1 MLEEVVK
8 LVSPG
13 PVGAA
18 KLDEDD
24 EMAKV
29 AKRIE
34 ELEGNFMIK
43 GVDDEEI
50 KTSTSGKDGY
60 DESWERKKRMS
71 TSGKWKKLYSKFI
84 LGTGSYQ
91 ARPKCQVSRDP
102 RIVSNLLCWNARPL
116 GTFPM
121 LNIWRVDQE
130 S

>member
-1 MLEEVVK
+1 LLEEVVK

-34 ELEGNFMIK
+34 ELEGNFIIK
-43 GVDDEEI
+43 EVGDKEI

-60 DESWERKKRMS
+60 DESWERKMGMS
-71 TSGKWKKLYSKFI
+71 TSGKWKELYTRYGIVPGETKMPSQSGPG
-84 LGTGSYQ
+84 L
-91 ARPKCQVSRDP
+91 CQF
-102 RIVSNLLCWNARPL
+102 C
-116 GTFPM
+116 
-121 LNIWRVDQE
+121 
-130 S
+130 

>member
-18 KLDEDD
+18 KLEEDD

-34 ELEGNFMIK
+34 ELEGNFMMK
-43 GVDDEEI
+43 EVDEEI

-60 DESWERKKRMS
+60 DESWER
-71 TSGKWKKLYSKFI
+71 
-84 LGTGSYQ
+84 
-91 ARPKCQVSRDP
+91 
-102 RIVSNLLCWNARPL
+102 
-116 GTFPM
+116 
-121 LNIWRVDQE
+121 E
-130 S
+130 